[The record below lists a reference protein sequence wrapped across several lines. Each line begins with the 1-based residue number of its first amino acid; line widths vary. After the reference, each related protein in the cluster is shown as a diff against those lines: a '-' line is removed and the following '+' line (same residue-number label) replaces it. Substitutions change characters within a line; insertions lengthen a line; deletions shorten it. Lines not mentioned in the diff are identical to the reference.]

1 MSPFPPT
8 TIQVSHHHDIH
19 IFGHF
24 TWWLAQ
30 VFLLFSGLFTPVRK
44 PTVFHQYGFII
55 CQIHCSHYMG
65 WRRKKMGSLDLNVV
79 SCFAKSYFTQIEFAV
94 WGEVKV
100 QPICE
105 RQAEEQVTGRRHS
118 AGRWFLGV
126 CTRARHS
133 NGESD
138 NLSRNWSWLR
148 THNNYVN
155 ESKMQERSLFSWQIG
170 TCWSDLY

>member
-1 MSPFPPT
+1 MAGTSLFTLLWSIHPCQKAYSFPP
-8 TIQVSHHHDIH
+8 VWFYHLPNS
-19 IFGHF
+19 
-24 TWWLAQ
+24 
-30 VFLLFSGLFTPVRK
+30 LLSL
-44 PTVFHQYGFII
+44 YG
-55 CQIHCSHYMG
+55 MEN
-65 WRRKKMGSLDLNVV
+65 KKMGSLDLNVV